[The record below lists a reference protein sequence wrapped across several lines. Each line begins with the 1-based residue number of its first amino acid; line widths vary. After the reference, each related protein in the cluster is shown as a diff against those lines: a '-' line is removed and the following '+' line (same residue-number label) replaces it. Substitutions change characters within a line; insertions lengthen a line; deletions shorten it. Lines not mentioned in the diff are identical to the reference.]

1 MLGESLTEIRQPS
14 PRRGTNLPRMG
25 DFNLTVILDA
35 IRRATGGLSR
45 VELAQIVG
53 LSPQTISN
61 ISRRLLDQNLI
72 VEAGKE
78 GSGPG
83 KPRTIL
89 RLNPAGMY
97 AVGVHLDPAVATF
110 VVLDLLGAVVL
121 HSSVKTPDSS
131 RPEAVITAIA
141 AEIDNLIE
149 ASGVDR
155 AKIAGLGVAAPGP
168 IDHDNGT
175 VVEPPLMDGWDSV
188 PLRDALAEATGLSV
202 LMDKDVTSAAVAE
215 TWAGGASGAGS
226 FVFMYMGTGIGCG
239 IVLNDEVVRG
249 TSGNAGEIGHII
261 VDPDGAPC
269 DCGLRGCVKST
280 CIPQVLVAQA
290 QAAGILDGS
299 GTATSNSAV
308 QERFA
313 MLCEAAD
320 AGNSEAAAIIDKS
333 AELVAR
339 AASAVA
345 NTLDVDRVV
354 FGGPFWPLLSARYL
368 AKVPGL
374 IQQNSDAGNIH
385 AVEVVGTGVGEDV
398 GAVGA
403 ACLVLEHTLAPRAQR
418 LLLEG

>member
-1 MLGESLTEIRQPS
+1 MTEIRQPS

-290 QAAGILDGS
+290 QAAGILDEP
-299 GTATSNSAV
+299 GTAASNSAV

>member
-1 MLGESLTEIRQPS
+1 MTEIRTPS

-35 IRRATGGLSR
+35 IRRSSGGLSR

-97 AVGVHLDPAVATF
+97 AVGVHLDPTVTTF
-110 VVLDLLGAVVL
+110 VVLDLVGSVVRHSRINTPGA
-121 HSSVKTPDSS
+121 SDPDG
-131 RPEAVITAIA
+131 IIAIIA
-141 AEIDNLIE
+141 SEIKDLVA
-149 ASGVDR
+149 ASGVDPD
-155 AKIAGLGVAAPGP
+155 KIAGLGVAAPGP
-168 IDHDNGT
+168 INLDEGT
-175 VVEPPLMDGWDSV
+175 VVDPPLLLGWDRV
-188 PLRDALAEATGLSV
+188 PLRDALAEATGLSTLV
-202 LMDKDVTSAAVAE
+202 DKDVTSAAVAE
-215 TWAGGASGAGS
+215 TWAGGPSGEGS

-249 TSGNAGEIGHII
+249 TSGNAGEIGHIV
-261 VDPDGAPC
+261 VDPGGALC
-269 DCGLRGCVKST
+269 DCGQHGCVKSSA
-280 CIPQVLVAQA
+280 IPQVLVAQA
-290 QAAGILDGS
+290 EAAGVLNGS
-299 GTATSNSAV
+299 LRDRSAPAV

-313 MLCEAAD
+313 QLCAIAD
-320 AGNSEAAAIIDKS
+320 AGNEEARDIIRGS
-333 AELVAR
+333 AVLVAR
-339 AASAVA
+339 AVSAITNA
-345 NTLDVDRVV
+345 LDVDRVV
-354 FGGPFWPLLSARYL
+354 FGGPFWTCLSEAYL
-368 AKVPGL
+368 EL
-374 IQQNSDAGNIH
+374 IPALVDANSATRKIH
-385 AVEVVGTGVGEDV
+385 GIEVVGTGVGEDV

-403 ACLVLEHTLAPRAQR
+403 ACLVLEHTLAPRSQR

>member
-1 MLGESLTEIRQPS
+1 MTEIRQPS

-35 IRRATGGLSR
+35 IRRSSGGLSR

-89 RLNPAGMY
+89 RLNPSGMY
-97 AVGVHLDPAVATF
+97 AVGVHLDPAVSTF
-110 VVLDLLGAVVL
+110 VLLDLVGAVVQ
-121 HSSVKTPDSS
+121 HSQIRTPDNGN
-131 RPEAVITAIA
+131 PDAVIGAIA
-141 AEIDNLIE
+141 AEIEQLTQS
-149 ASGVDR
+149 SGVDR
-155 AKIAGLGVAAPGP
+155 TKIAGLGVAAPGP

-175 VVEPPLMDGWDSV
+175 VVEPPLLSGWDRV
-188 PLRDALAEATGLSV
+188 PLRSALADATGLEV

-215 TWAGGASGAGS
+215 TWAGGASGTGS

-261 VDPDGAPC
+261 VDPDGPPC
-269 DCGLRGCVKST
+269 DCGLRGCVKSS
-280 CIPQVLVAQA
+280 CIPQVLVADA
-290 QAAGILDGS
+290 RAAGVLEGTGPLS
-299 GTATSNSAV
+299 GPAV
-308 QERFA
+308 QEGFA
-313 MLCEAAD
+313 RLCEAAET
-320 AGNSEAAAIIDKS
+320 GNSAAAAIIDRS
-333 AELVAR
+333 AVLVAR
-339 AASAVA
+339 AAAVVA

-354 FGGPFWPLLSARYL
+354 FGGPFWGPLSKRYL
-368 AKVPGL
+368 ELVPEL
-374 IQQNSDAGNIH
+374 IRQNSDAGNIH
-385 AVEVVGTGVGEDV
+385 GIEVVGTGVGEDV

-403 ACLVLEHTLAPRAQR
+403 ASLVLEHTLAPRAQR